1 MNYARLTHNLRKQA
15 YNYKGI
21 KAIQFSRILK
31 EAKSRKIKAYTQDE
45 NYNKRYSEKQ
55 QRLLF
60 RTN

>member
-1 MNYARLTHNLRKQA
+1 MNYAKLTHKLRNQV

-31 EAKSRKIKAYTQDE
+31 EAKSRKIKAYSQDD
-45 NYNKRYSEKQ
+45 NYNKSYSDKQ